1 MKVNQ
6 NISAVISNTQ
16 LLRTENHLTAAIERL
31 SSGLRINNAKD
42 DPAGLAI
49 SNKMKQQ
56 IDGIHQAGRNTQ
68 DGTSALNTADGALN
82 EVVSIIQRMHELA
95 VQAANDTNTVEDKEA
110 SQKEMAAL
118 TKEIDRISQDTEFNT
133 KPLLDGTL
141 DARVYAK
148 GVSRVYVSDYV
159 ATGKYQLKVD
169 QIATQAAFTTPTSSN
184 IVTDIQKAINAD
196 KKVIL
201 DVNGYKAEFTKE
213 AHLTDEAIRGKIR
226 DAAEKGE
233 ATATFNNDGTVTF
246 KSKEY
251 GADGKV
257 NVSYTI
263 EEKDSVDFNL
273 QNMKNEIIPSEN
285 QKVTVT
291 IAGQSKEF
299 ASPADLTEDALRDLA
314 GTNAEI
320 EVSEDGRVKFLE
332 KTFGTPVEVS
342 YKIENPTISWERK
355 VPSTSSSGLKV
366 GEDAEVTLKCKTPT
380 STESNFETTAT
391 ATTDGNH
398 IKITDK
404 NGFSMDFLLDPDTT
418 KDTVITLDVTDIGT
432 MNIQSG
438 ANEAQQIRVRIPEI
452 SSKSLYLDN
461 LDLSTV
467 NGAKAAMQTL
477 DEALSKVS
485 EVRSR
490 IGAYSNRMDHANA
503 SLGQTEE
510 DLTAA
515 FSRIKDIDMATEMV
529 DYANLQVLQQAA
541 TSVLSQANDIPQQV
555 LQLLQR

>member
-184 IVTDIQKAINAD
+184 IVTAIQTAINAD

-213 AHLTDEAIRGKIR
+213 AHLTVEAIRGKIR

-366 GEDAEVTLKCKTPT
+366 GEDAKVTLKCKTPT